1 MTTAQKLDLDQL
13 ISDYATSVV
22 DSMDNDT
29 LVQFAYEQ
37 IVKNLQA
44 MDKVEAFYFINSENY
59 SLVESRQNSLGV

>member
-1 MTTAQKLDLDQL
+1 MTTAQKLDLDIL

-22 DSMDNDT
+22 NSMDNDT

-44 MDKVEAFYFINSENY
+44 MDKVEAFYFINSEN
-59 SLVESRQNSLGV
+59 NS

>member
-22 DSMDNDT
+22 DSMDNYK
-29 LVQFAYEQ
+29 LVQFAQ